1 MEFDVTSREYDW
13 KMSVKFLKFIFPSVF
28 WVLEIIIIC
37 KILNK
42 GTFTHWSKLWQ
53 QVDWKSVT
61 NYIMI
66 QFSIGKSGIEGAERR
81 IFSVILCFAD
91 MINTEVNLILC
102 L

>member
-1 MEFDVTSREYDW
+1 MIGQLLVQF
-13 KMSVKFLKFIFPSVF
+13 MKFIFPSVLG
-28 WVLEIIIIC
+28 VLEIIIIC

-91 MINTEVNLILC
+91 MITKVNLILC